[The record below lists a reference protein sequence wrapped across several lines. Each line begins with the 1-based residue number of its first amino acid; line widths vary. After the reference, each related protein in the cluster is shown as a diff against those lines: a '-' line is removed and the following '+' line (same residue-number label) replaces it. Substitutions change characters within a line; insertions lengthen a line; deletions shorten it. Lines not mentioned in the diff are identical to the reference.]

1 MLIADLRGF
10 TSLSERLAPERVVAL
25 LDHYLTTMVSIIKQY
40 QGTTDELIGEH
51 SIYGLFETSL
61 ARPLSTWNES
71 NSAEPDP

>member
-1 MLIADLRGF
+1 M
-10 TSLSERLAPERVVAL
+10 AL
-25 LDHYLTTMVSIIKQY
+25 LNRYLTTMVSIIKQY
-40 QGTTDELIGEH
+40 QGTIDEFIGEH